1 MDATL
6 GQDLENSLTSYSI
19 CVNYWEPNAG
29 DTFTFLGH
37 RQFLA
42 KHWADLSVGQKQ
54 RLYEADQ
61 IVLAFAK
68 QSYEVDTDDVVELR
82 MVADCINGGSI

>member
-1 MDATL
+1 M
-6 GQDLENSLTSYSI
+6 
-19 CVNYWEPNAG
+19 
-29 DTFTFLGH
+29 
-37 RQFLA
+37 
-42 KHWADLSVGQKQ
+42 SVGQKQ